1 MYVVAARERTAG
13 ERRVALVP
21 DAVATL
27 RRQGHTVGIEAGAGR
42 PARFADD
49 AYREAGAE
57 VLDDLGELVGR
68 ADVLVSVLL
77 PEPETLARLRRGRIL
92 VGLLAPVEQATRI
105 QALAA
110 TGVTAFSLDA
120 MPRTTRA
127 QSMDVL
133 SAMSTVAGYRA
144 AILAAEYAGRFLP
157 LLMTAAGT
165 IPPARVLVIGA
176 GVAGLQAI
184 ATLRRLGA
192 VVEAF
197 DARPAVREQVESLG
211 ASFLAPEEIVVE
223 GTGGYAR
230 AAAEDEI
237 LREREVLRRPVA
249 TADIVVS
256 TAMVPGAPAPRLID
270 ETMIAAMRPGS
281 VIIDLAAPAGGNA
294 TLTRPGERIVTEG
307 GVVIEGATD
316 IVSQMPQAASQLYAR
331 SLQSFLT
338 LLWQEGMA
346 GGGAG
351 EAEGAAPTL
360 ALTDEILAKTLVV
373 HAGAVVHAPTLD
385 RLRTAAP

>member
-1 MYVVAARERTAG
+1 
-13 ERRVALVP
+13 
-21 DAVATL
+21 
-27 RRQGHTVGIEAGAGR
+27 
-42 PARFADD
+42 
-49 AYREAGAE
+49 
-57 VLDDLGELVGR
+57 
-68 ADVLVSVLL
+68 
-77 PEPETLARLRRGRIL
+77 
-92 VGLLAPVEQATRI
+92 
-105 QALAA
+105 
-110 TGVTAFSLDA
+110 
-120 MPRTTRA
+120 
-127 QSMDVL
+127 
-133 SAMSTVAGYRA
+133 
-144 AILAAEYAGRFLP
+144 
-157 LLMTAAGT
+157 
-165 IPPARVLVIGA
+165 
-176 GVAGLQAI
+176 
-184 ATLRRLGA
+184 
-192 VVEAF
+192 
-197 DARPAVREQVESLG
+197 
-211 ASFLAPEEIVVE
+211 
-223 GTGGYAR
+223 
-230 AAAEDEI
+230 